1 MTVVLLTA
9 ANPGPLT
16 GAGNN
21 TWLIDGAEPTLVD
34 AGIGAAEHL
43 DAIAAA
49 LGGRP
54 LARVLVTHGH
64 HDHAGG
70 IPALTSRWP
79 AIEVCKWTGGVI
91 RGWRRLH
98 DGDVVR
104 AGDDELVTVHT
115 PGHAED
121 HACFWHAPARALF
134 AGDMLIA
141 GTTVM
146 IPEGRGGD
154 LADYLAS
161 LERLKALGPARVY
174 PGHGPIIDRPVELID
189 EYLAH
194 RALRDRQIL
203 ACLADGV
210 TDVDSIVARI
220 YTDVPAGVLPA
231 ARLTVQAHLKK
242 LGKAMTPPDRS

>member
-1 MTVVLLTA
+1 MDAVLIHA

-21 TWLIDGAEPTLVD
+21 TWLIDGAEPVLVD
-34 AGIGAAEHL
+34 AGIGAAEHV
-43 DAIAAA
+43 DAIARG

-64 HDHAGG
+64 ADHASG
-70 IPALTSRWP
+70 IPALTARWP
-79 AIEVCKWTGGVI
+79 AIEVCKWTAGEI
-91 RGWRRLH
+91 RGWRRLS
-98 DGDVVR
+98 DGDRVR
-104 AGDDELVTVHT
+104 AGDDELVTLHT

-121 HACFWHAPARALF
+121 HVCFWHEGTRALF

-141 GTTVM
+141 HTTVM
-146 IPEGRGGD
+146 IPDGRGGD

-161 LERLKALGPARVY
+161 LERLKALRPVRVL
-174 PGHGPIIDRPVELID
+174 PGHGAIITRPVELID
-189 EYLAH
+189 EYLEH

-210 TDVDSIVARI
+210 TDVDAIVARI
-220 YTDVPAGVLPA
+220 YTGVPAAVLPA

-242 LGKAMTPPDRS
+242 LQKR

>member
-1 MTVVLLTA
+1 MNTVLIPA

-16 GAGNN
+16 GTGNN
-21 TWLIDGAEPTLVD
+21 TWLLDGQEPTLVD
-34 AGIGAAEHL
+34 AGIGAPDHL
-43 DAIAAA
+43 DAIAGA
-49 LGGRP
+49 LGGRA

-64 HDHAGG
+64 ADHASG
-70 IPALTSRWP
+70 IPALTARWP
-79 AIEVCKWTGGVI
+79 SIEVCKWTAGVI
-91 RGWRRLH
+91 RGWRRLE
-98 DGDVVR
+98 DGSHVR
-104 AGDDELVTVHT
+104 AGDVELVTLHT

-121 HACFWHAPARALF
+121 HACFWHAPTRALF
-134 AGDMLIA
+134 SGDMLIA

-146 IPEGRGGD
+146 IPDGHGGD

-161 LERLKALGPARVY
+161 LERLKALRPARAY
-174 PGHGPIIDRPVELID
+174 PGHHAIIDRPVELID

-210 TDVDSIVARI
+210 TDVDAIVARI
-220 YTDVPAGVLPA
+220 YTEVPAAVLPA

-242 LGKAMTPPDRS
+242 LGKR

>member
-1 MTVVLLTA
+1 MNVSLLAA

-16 GAGNN
+16 GTGNN
-21 TWLIDGAEPTLVD
+21 TWLIDGAEPALVD
-34 AGIGAAEHL
+34 AGSGAAEHL

-49 LGGRP
+49 LDGRP

-64 HDHAGG
+64 FDHASG
-70 IPALTSRWP
+70 IPALTARWP

-98 DGDVVR
+98 DGDAVR
-104 AGDDELVTVHT
+104 AGDDDLVVLHT

-121 HACFWHAPARALF
+121 HACFWHEPTRALF

-146 IPEGRGGD
+146 IPDGRGGD

-161 LERLKALGPARVY
+161 LDRLKALAPSRIY

-210 TDVDSIVARI
+210 TEVDAIVDRI
-220 YTDVPAGVLPA
+220 YTGVPAAVLPA
-231 ARLTVQAHLKK
+231 ARLTVQAHLRK
-242 LGKAMTPPDRS
+242 LGRT

>member
-1 MTVVLLTA
+1 MTVLLIPA

-16 GAGNN
+16 GSGNN
-21 TWLIDGAEPTLVD
+21 TWLIDGAEPALVD

-54 LARVLVTHGH
+54 LARLLVTHGH

-70 IPALTSRWP
+70 IPAITARWP

-98 DGDVVR
+98 DGDAVR
-104 AGDDELVTVHT
+104 AGDDDLVTLHT

-121 HACFWHAPARALF
+121 HACFWHPPTRGLF
-134 AGDMLIA
+134 AGDMVIA

-146 IPEGRGGD
+146 IPDGAGGD

-161 LERLKALGPARVY
+161 LERLKALEPARIY
-174 PGHGPIIDRPVELID
+174 PGHGPIVDRPVDLID

-210 TDVDSIVARI
+210 TDVNAIVERI
-220 YTDVPAGVLPA
+220 YSGVPAAVWPA
-231 ARLTVQAHLKK
+231 ARLTVQAHLRK
-242 LGKAMTPPDRS
+242 LGRA